1 MCTLISNLVCSY
13 TIIVTTYGLR
23 KDCIKFEGLYGLQVD
38 YTPKHWPFN
47 ELQFYSRMC
56 RWNINGL
63 YNPELSTVW
72 ALNGLYSAYRLHGY
86 HKWTWLVPLNQ
97 INQLAMDFTS
107 IQVHLNGLYN
117 YGWTMNRLHM
127 DTTSSSAWNQ
137 LTSKGLYQNFN
148 HNEWTLQ

>member
-1 MCTLISNLVCSY
+1 MCTLISNPLVCSY

-38 YTPKHWPFN
+38 CTPKLWPLN

-72 ALNGLYSAYRLHGY
+72 TLNGLYSAYRLHGY
-86 HKWTWLVPLNQ
+86 HKWTGLVPLNQ

-107 IQVHLNGLYN
+107 IQVL
-117 YGWTMNRLHM
+117 
-127 DTTSSSAWNQ
+127 
-137 LTSKGLYQNFN
+137 
-148 HNEWTLQ
+148 EWTLQFRLDYEQTTYGHYHFLCMNSINF